1 MSKRNAK
8 REPVK
13 EVDSD
18 IEDELEELDLDGDA
32 SSDDADSDVDA
43 DGDEDGDEEETG
55 TTSDAGEDDEIED
68 AMLELMA
75 AQAERAQRKAAARM
89 PNSEG
94 DEPGARRQPSTRTTG
109 KSRMAT
115 AAEAVAEPDADVA
128 VAGAKEAATVAAGE
142 AEDADEDE
150 EDEEG
155 RIPDPGS
162 DSSEDERPNR
172 NTVGAVPLE
181 WYKDEEHIGYDID
194 GRRIARTARKDKL
207 QQLLDRND
215 SKKALRTIYDPYN
228 DEEISLTK
236 EELAMVMRIR
246 NGQFPHLEV
255 NPYEPYNDYFTRE
268 REVMPIVDRPE
279 PKSRF
284 VPSKWEEKK
293 IVKLVRAIRKGW
305 IKIEPR
311 VRQDPDD
318 PDAHQPPAYLLWA
331 DDGTAEGAG
340 PGKSGS
346 GLTYIPAPKP
356 QLPAH
361 ADSYN
366 PPAEYLPTEEEVAAW
381 QMADA
386 EDRPRQ
392 LPTSFPSLRAVPAYK
407 DFIKERFERCLDLYL
422 CPRIRRKRLDIK
434 PEALVPQLPKPRDL
448 QPFPTTLA
456 VSYEGHEG
464 PVTSIAPD
472 PWDGQWLLSGGQDG
486 TVRLWEVRTGRCWRT
501 WQLGAGPV
509 AAVAWCPNPALR
521 VISAVVGS
529 CVVMMASGTGPEG
542 AEGEAEQA
550 LQAATTS
557 GREDAAAAAGP
568 AMGTDG
574 SDAAVDD
581 GAPEA
586 GQLAVWR
593 PRPAAMGG
601 GLEVR
606 LRFPVKSLSWHSRGD
621 YFASVAPTG
630 NTQAVVVHQ
639 LSRRVSQNPFRKNRG
654 RVMRVAFHPSKP
666 FFFVATQNHVRVY
679 NLAKQALA
687 KKLLGG
693 GGSISCIAVHPSG
706 DHVLVGSDDKRV
718 AWYDMDLSTK
728 PYKALRYHQ
737 QAPRSVSY
745 HRSYPLFASSSDD
758 GTVQVFHGM
767 VYSDLLTNPLIVPV
781 KILKGGHSVVRSEGV
796 LDCAF
801 HPNQPWIFTAGA
813 DAKILLYCN

>member
-1 MSKRNAK
+1 MAKRNAK

-13 EVDSD
+13 PVESDSD
-18 IEDELEELDLDGDA
+18 KDELEELHLD
-32 SSDDADSDVDA
+32 SDDADSDVDA
-43 DGDEDGDEEETG
+43 DADGEDETDEEAG
-55 TTSDAGEDDEIED
+55 TASDAGEDDEIED

-75 AQAERAQRKAAARM
+75 AQAERAQRRAAARATA
-89 PNSEG
+89 SEG
-94 DEPGARRQPSTRTTG
+94 DEPDERPQPSTRTVG
-109 KSRMAT
+109 KSRMAAAAAAADGAKGGDLPDDAAAATTT
-115 AAEAVAEPDADVA
+115 AAVTEAE
-128 VAGAKEAATVAAGE
+128 AGE
-142 AEDADEDE
+142 SSDDGEDGG
-150 EDEEG
+150 G
-155 RIPDPGS
+155 RLPDPGS

-181 WYKDEEHIGYDID
+181 WYKDEEHIGYDVE
-194 GRRIARTARKDKL
+194 GRRIGRTARKDKL

-228 DEEISLTK
+228 DEEIQLSR

-246 NGQFPHLEV
+246 NGQFPHVEV
-255 NPYEPYNDYFTRE
+255 NPFEPYNDYFSRE

-305 IKIEPR
+305 IRVGPQQPPR
-311 VRQDPDD
+311 DPED
-318 PDAHQPPAYLLWA
+318 QEQVPPAYLLWA
-331 DDGTAEGAG
+331 DDGTAEGGEAF
-340 PGKSGS
+340 GKSGS

-356 QLPAH
+356 QLPGH

-366 PPAEYLPTEEEVAAW
+366 PPAEYLPTEEEVSAW
-381 QMADA
+381 QLADP
-386 EDRPRQ
+386 EDRPRH
-392 LPTSFPSLRAVPAYK
+392 LPTAFPSLRTVPAYA

-422 CPRIRRKRLDIK
+422 CPRIRRKRLDVK
-434 PEALVPQLPKPRDL
+434 PEALVPQLPRPRDL
-448 QPFPTTLA
+448 QPFPTSLA
-456 VSYEGHEG
+456 VVYEGHVG
-464 PVTSIAPD
+464 AVNSIAAD

-486 TVRLWEVRTGRCWRT
+486 TIRLWEVRSGRCWRS

-521 VISAVVGS
+521 LVSAAVGS
-529 CVVMMASGTGPEG
+529 SVVLLHSGTGPE
-542 AEGEAEQA
+542 EAEAAAEEA
-550 LQAATTS
+550 LRVASTS
-557 GREDAAAAAGP
+557 GRDAGGNVDVGGGDGDGGGGP
-568 AMGTDG
+568 QSGEL
-574 SDAAVDD
+574 S
-581 GAPEA
+581 
-586 GQLAVWR
+586 VWR
-593 PRPAAMGG
+593 PRSGPGG

-606 LRFPVKSLSWHSRGD
+606 LRFPVQSLSWHSRGD
-621 YFASVAPTG
+621 YFASVAPAG

-639 LSRRVSQNPFRKNRG
+639 LSRGASQNPFRKNRG
-654 RVMRVAFHPSKP
+654 RVVRVAFHPSKP

-687 KKLLGG
+687 KKLIGG
-693 GGSISCIAVHPSG
+693 GGSISCLAVHPSG

-737 QAPRSVSY
+737 QPPRSVAF

-781 KILKGGHSVVRSEGV
+781 KILRGGHSPVVRGGTEGV
-796 LDCAF
+796 TDCAF
-801 HPNQPWIFTAGA
+801 HPTQPWIFTAGA